1 MSDAPIRVLLVDDE
15 EGFTEVLAKRLR
27 RRGFS
32 AVVAL
37 TGAEALA
44 AVASQP
50 FDVAVV
56 DYRLSDADG
65 LTLLPRLQEVQPGLA
80 ALMLTGHGSEEAAR
94 ESLAAG
100 AAGHLVKPCEIEEL
114 AAAIRAVAPAS
125 APSPR
130 SDLHA

>member
-27 RRGFS
+27 RRGF
-32 AVVAL
+32 A
-37 TGAEALA
+37 ALA
-44 AVASQP
+44 AVAGQP

-65 LTLLPRLQEVQPGLA
+65 LTLLPRLREVQPGLA

-100 AAGHLVKPCEIEEL
+100 AAGHLVKPCELEEL
-114 AAAIRAVAPAS
+114 AAAIRAVAPGS

-130 SDLHA
+130 RDAHA

>member
-27 RRGFS
+27 RRGFA

-44 AVASQP
+44 AAAGQP

-65 LTLLPRLQEVQPGLA
+65 LTLLAQLKAIRPGLG

-94 ESLAAG
+94 QSLAAG

-125 APSPR
+125 PLSPR
-130 SDLHA
+130 SALHA